1 MSITFNRTVKTLTCT
16 STGGPPATVTWG
28 KNDMPINDSLY
39 QQRQRMVDS
48 ETATYDNV
56 LFNDDVASFVGN
68 FTCQV
73 SNVRGMA
80 VKTVHLNG

>member
-1 MSITFNRTVKTLTCT
+1 
-16 STGGPPATVTWG
+16 
-28 KNDMPINDSLY
+28 
-39 QQRQRMVDS
+39 MVDA
-48 ETATYDNV
+48 ETATYENV

-68 FTCQV
+68 FTCQI